1 MRKVQGIKSLMDYL
15 ASVDYPLSEETLNDL
30 ILKRDLPHSIPIRN
44 MIIFDLSHIDWWIEE
59 KRKLKE

>member
-15 ASVDYPLSEETLNDL
+15 ASVDYPLSEETLNNL
-30 ILKRDLPHSIPIRN
+30 ILKKELPHSVPIRN

-59 KRKLKE
+59 KRKLEE

>member
-15 ASVDYPLSEETLNDL
+15 ASVDYPLSEETLNNL
-30 ILKRDLPHSIPIRN
+30 ILKRELPHSVPIRN
-44 MIIFDLSHIDWWIEE
+44 MIIFDLSHIDWWIAE